1 MLSHLSDRRC
11 KPEGEHL
18 QHLVKPRFTDDE
30 FERIQ
35 AEAAMR
41 HGGRLAP
48 LVHEATMLGL
58 DVMRKRREA
67 LLARLANGEAP
78 PADEL
83 QELEC
88 LLAEMAER
96 QLSANSINQSQSA

>member
-18 QHLVKPRFTDDE
+18 QHLVKPRFTDEE

-41 HGGRLAP
+41 HSGRLAS

-58 DVMRKRREA
+58 DVMRQRREA

-78 PADEL
+78 PPEDL

-88 LLAEMAER
+88 LLAEMADR
-96 QLSANSINQSQSA
+96 QLSSSIINQSQSA